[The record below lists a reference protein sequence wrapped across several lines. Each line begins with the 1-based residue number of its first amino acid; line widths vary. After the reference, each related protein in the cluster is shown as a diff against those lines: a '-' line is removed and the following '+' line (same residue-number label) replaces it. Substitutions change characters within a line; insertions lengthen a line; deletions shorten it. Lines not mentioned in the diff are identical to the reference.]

1 VRLIIDQLAACH
13 MKLIGD
19 KSDGLNNYLYPWS
32 IEQEEHDAIA
42 KNRNDPDA
50 PVTWAE
56 YRSMT
61 FTNQVSIPGPRCA
74 PY

>member
-1 VRLIIDQLAACH
+1 
-13 MKLIGD
+13 M
-19 KSDGLNNYLYPWS
+19 

-42 KNRNDPDA
+42 RNRKDPDA

-61 FTNQVSIPGPRCA
+61 FTNQVSLSLDCLA
-74 PY
+74 